1 PVRYTAEDSTVA
13 LPDENKAMLYG
24 KAQVEYGSM
33 RMQSA
38 VMEINWETNVVKAYG
53 RRDSLGNIQ
62 GNPTFKDGEE
72 TMEADTIKYNLKTK
86 KGKIHNALTR
96 QGELLVVGKEI
107 KKDSN
112 DVIYMR
118 YMKCIPS
125 QEADARTVFKATK

>member
-1 PVRYTAEDSTVA
+1 MLNNCSFVALPARHSCKITGSALNGMLYNRRIFLSVLLISAVLRPLGAQVEPADTLKNHIADTLVAPGDDTSLEEPVRYTAEDSTVA

-62 GNPTFKDGEE
+62 
-72 TMEADTIKYNLKTK
+72 
-86 KGKIHNALTR
+86 
-96 QGELLVVGKEI
+96 
-107 KKDSN
+107 
-112 DVIYMR
+112 
-118 YMKCIPS
+118 
-125 QEADARTVFKATK
+125 